1 MQKLKV
7 KHLFFA
13 LGHGERT
20 DFMQGFCGEYD
31 PKVWRLSAKPARS
44 SLATCPFF
52 PVDLLKN
59 ECGAWLKSGWQ
70 SGFFLLLC
78 LFPLRRHERKTRPA
92 KYPVKNKRRVKKKSG
107 RVAARPELPAMKQ
120 KEKGYGLISPVVTY
134 TRIKYVRLMQGVSLL
149 SFFFRCGS

>member
-31 PKVWRLSAKPARS
+31 PEGVEIVRKTVRF

-59 ECGAWLKSGWQ
+59 ECGAWLKIRWVE
-70 SGFFLLLC
+70 GF
-78 LFPLRRHERKTRPA
+78 LFASLSFPATAHRK
-92 KYPVKNKRRVKKKSG
+92 KKKSVRDVG
-107 RVAARPELPAMKQ
+107 VVGNVTGGKNRSPGGPLPV
-120 KEKGYGLISPVVTY
+120 PD
-134 TRIKYVRLMQGVSLL
+134 
-149 SFFFRCGS
+149 FRR

>member
-20 DFMQGFCGEYD
+20 DFMQDFCGEYN

-52 PVDLLKN
+52 LVDLLKN
-59 ECGAWLKSGWQ
+59 ECGAWLKIRLKEW
-70 SGFFLLLC
+70 FLCFLS
-78 LFPLRRHERKTRPA
+78 FPFRLTKERSPA
-92 KYPVKNKRRVKKKSG
+92 KYPVKNKGEIKKKSG
-107 RVAARPELPAMKQ
+107 RIATRPELPAMKQ
-120 KEKGYGLISPVVTY
+120 KENV
-134 TRIKYVRLMQGVSLL
+134 MA
-149 SFFFRCGS
+149 